1 MRWGLA
7 RLGLGVP
14 SSCGELALPR
24 GRPSLTCSPTR
35 ELSVHAR
42 PSLAGET
49 QEGSEA
55 AVRYFCASDCKS
67 RISH

>member
-1 MRWGLA
+1 MGSCTP
-7 RLGLGVP
+7 GSGVP
-14 SSCGELALPR
+14 SSCGELALPP

-35 ELSVHAR
+35 ELSAHAGI
-42 PSLAGET
+42 SLAGET
-49 QEGSEA
+49 REGPEA